1 MNIQTLIRIAQQMKK
16 MGNYQ
21 KAMTPEQQRVV
32 SNFNNKSEQEKDHYR
47 MLREY
52 ITNKYES

>member
-1 MNIQTLIRIAQQMKK
+1 MKK

-32 SNFNNKSEQEKDHYR
+32 SDFNNKSEQEKAQIIADVC
-47 MLREY
+47 
-52 ITNKYES
+52 NKNNISIEQLKTLISTR

>member
-1 MNIQTLIRIAQQMKK
+1 MKK

>member
-1 MNIQTLIRIAQQMKK
+1 MAQQMNK

-21 KAMTPEQQRVV
+21 KVMTPEQQRAV
-32 SNFNNKSEQEKDHYR
+32 SDFNNKSEQEKDHYR
-47 MLREY
+47 MLLEY